1 MVWPLL
7 RASHP
12 EPAVAVTIVGTLLAF
27 SAGRPAATCALVG
40 STVLASQLCV
50 GWCNDWLDAERD
62 RAVGRSDKP
71 VAAGQVSRP
80 TVGIASIAAGV
91 ATVAL
96 AVASGWPH
104 GGIAVVGLASALAY
118 NWPLKFSVLSPV
130 PYGISFGCLAAF
142 ASGRSPWWLVAAA
155 ALLGSGAHF
164 ANVLPDLADDARTGV
179 RGLPHRLGA
188 TGSVVASAVLL
199 LAATL
204 TLVFGRPGG
213 PSWAGLVILGTAGL
227 AMIICW
233 YATNAGRTRLVFRA
247 VMAVA
252 LADVVLLLLSG

>member
-1 MVWPLL
+1 MVLPLL

-27 SAGRPAATCALVG
+27 SAGRPVATCLLVG
-40 STVLASQLCV
+40 ATVLASQLCV

-62 RAVGRSDKP
+62 GAVGREDKP
-71 VAAGQVSRP
+71 IATGQVSRRL
-80 TVGIASIAAGV
+80 VGFAALAAGL

-96 AVASGWPH
+96 AVAGWPR
-104 GGIAVVGLASALAY
+104 GWLALLGLACALAY
-118 NWPLKFSVLSPV
+118 NWPVKFTVLSPV
-130 PYGISFGCLAAF
+130 PYAVSFGCLAAF
-142 ASGRSPWWLVAAA
+142 STARTSWWLVVAA

-188 TGSVVASAVLL
+188 TGSVVAATVLL

-213 PSWAGLVILGTAGL
+213 PSWAGLVILGTAVL

-233 YATNAGRTRLVFRA
+233 YATSAGRTRLVFRA